1 MKKILGL
8 SVAAL
13 LVMALVGGGTWAYFS
28 DVEQT
33 TANIFTA
40 GTLDLQ
46 LSDSSELVGSV
57 ADLAPGT
64 GEPIASP
71 LKGDITLTKAGNINA
86 TLDIEFDTS
95 VTNLEN
101 YSAPVDE
108 AEAYHVTGNPGGD
121 SNTNADGELGAN
133 ALIALYIDV
142 DTSGTW
148 TSGDI
153 GLDSGSSDYAF
164 ADVTAIS
171 ETCDSS
177 TSTTV
182 LTDSDHGAAESA
194 LVGMMLQLTVAD
206 EARLIT
212 ANTTT
217 SITVTDPFSANIG
230 TVAYTVETL
239 KWDAIDD
246 YQGAAWTNVY
256 SGNMTTSPDDFI
268 IRYRVPTSVGNDCQ
282 GDGVDFTIDF
292 TLQQTP

>member
-8 SVAAL
+8 TVAAL

-46 LSDSSELVGSV
+46 LSDSSELTGSV

-64 GEPIASP
+64 GETTP
-71 LKGDITLTKAGNINA
+71 LLGDVTLTKAGNIDA
-86 TLDIEFDTS
+86 TLDIAFDTT
-95 VTNLEN
+95 VLNPEN
-101 YSAPVDE
+101 YDSAVDE
-108 AEAYHVTGNPGGD
+108 AELYHATGNPGGD
-121 SNTNADGELGAN
+121 LVTADGDTGELGAN
-133 ALIALYIDV
+133 ALIALFIDV
-142 DTSGTW
+142 DGGGVW
-148 TSGDI
+148 TTGDI
-153 GLDSGSSDYAF
+153 GLES
-164 ADVTAIS
+164 
-171 ETCDSS
+171 DSS
-177 TSTTV
+177 TYLFTDVAAISATSDASASTTI
-182 LTDSDHGAAESA
+182 LTDADHGAAADA

-212 ANTTT
+212 GNTTST
-217 SITVTDPFSANIG
+217 ITVTDPFSANIG

-246 YQGAAWTNVY
+246 YESAAWTNVY
-256 SGNMTTSPDDFI
+256 SGNMVGPDEFTI
-268 IRYRVPTSVGNDCQ
+268 LYRVPTSVGNDCQ